1 MYLIDAE
8 ELIKKL
14 STKKLYNAAVNK
26 AIIEAEQT
34 EIIKCSE
41 CRYGHYNN
49 HGLYECLDHG
59 GRHEAHYYCA
69 GGAKE

>member
-26 AIIEAEQT
+26 AIIEADKT
-34 EIIKCSE
+34 EIITCGE
-41 CRYGHYNN
+41 CRYSDYYGNGIYK
-49 HGLYECLDHG
+49 CLDHD